1 MGGGE
6 MGVGESPAMPG
17 SFHGIGSGLPLKK
30 KVMPKKSPKKL
41 AENKQWKKSFN
52 KFNTAGGKRA

>member
-1 MGGGE
+1 